1 MKIHFVCTSNTFRSR
16 LAATYLA
23 SKNIPDLIVT
33 SSGIKAARNENGP
46 VTWYAQRIIQEENLI
61 KSEPMIWTQT
71 TQEILDDQDW
81 VIFMEQLHYDACVQK
96 FGFTGKNFE
105 IWNIK
110 DIESDNESDLIK
122 MPETEEIYKKITQKV
137 DDLISRKFS

>member
-1 MKIHFVCTSNTFRSR
+1 MDTKIKMKIHFVCTSNTFRSR

-71 TQEILDDQDW
+71 TKEILDEQDW
-81 VIFMEQLHYDACVQK
+81 VIFMEQLHYDASVQR
-96 FGFTGKNFE
+96 FGM
-105 IWNIK
+105 NIFQ
-110 DIESDNESDLIK
+110 L
-122 MPETEEIYKKITQKV
+122 P
-137 DDLISRKFS
+137 